1 MTWPTRPVGMT
12 SQSTFGAL
20 SVDPRAR
27 QVFLSGTEVDLTRTE
42 FDVLAAL
49 AAEPRMALSRLQILQ
64 AVWGP
69 TWVGDQHVVDVHVGH
84 IRRKLNDDPAAPR
97 YIETVRGVGYRMG
110 KG

>member
-1 MTWPTRPVGMT
+1 M
-12 SQSTFGAL
+12 
-20 SVDPRAR
+20 
-27 QVFLSGTEVDLTRTE
+27 
-42 FDVLAAL
+42 AAL
-49 AAEPRMALSRLQILQ
+49 AAEPRRALSRLQILQ

-97 YIETVRGVGYRMG
+97 YIETVRGGGYRMG